1 MPEQLVSSHRLG
13 LAVTADNLSGDFPE
27 RSRLVAGSFTGEVAK
42 LELQLFKRLCV
53 NLLVGRALQRGTP
66 LTLILPNH
74 VFRHVPECSCKS
86 IR

>member
-1 MPEQLVSSHRLG
+1 MPEQLVSSQRLG

-27 RSRLVAGSFTGEVAK
+27 RSRLVDGSFTGEVAK
-42 LELQLFKRLCV
+42 LELQLFKRLRL

-74 VFRHVPECSCKS
+74 VFRHVAESNCKS